1 MVPPKIIKL
10 IHSGLIAVRISKAL
24 RATHVLNKILRSH
37 WRAVTRISV
46 RNISWHYLTHATAV
60 IAALIAHRRSTGA
73 TASVAPTKV
82 TTTSVAATK
91 TALTVRV
98 VVVE

>member
-60 IAALIAHRRSTGA
+60 IAALIAHRRSPEST
-73 TASVAPTKV
+73 TVTSTK
-82 TTTSVAATK
+82 AATK
-91 TALTVRV
+91 TALAVRV
-98 VVVE
+98 VAAEL